1 MKKILIVLP
10 LIILIVGCGLF
21 PKPPDVEAIKK
32 LLTEELTVIAT
43 PGDDSVRIEI
53 KGFPAELPEGLEGV
67 SIYLGPDTMGGVPGS
82 ELGVPI
88 ASDITHDT
96 TLEQGGLKN
105 GKQYYFEGRGE
116 MVGDTVSTVG
126 FGGMFYPRPWG
137 SGSYLG
143 HGPGTPPEEGKDNAF
158 IFNRETGKPTSM
170 SADSTAD
177 FFFFTD
183 AQGENLYVTSG
194 AALAVGEIE
203 KNGIAD
209 AHTYI
214 DSWLKVQNAP
224 EAYLDTML
232 IENGKVYHFKIA
244 DDYYGKF
251 AVEGID
257 VVPALMLGEGDA
269 LRVWLRYAFQTA
281 QHVGHY

>member
-10 LIILIVGCGLF
+10 LAILIVGCGLIS
-21 PKPPDVEAIKK
+21 KPPDVEAIKK
-32 LLTEELTVIAT
+32 LLTEDLEVIAT

-67 SIYLGPDTMGGVPGS
+67 SVYINVFDMDSLPGS

-88 ASDITHDT
+88 ASGITHDT

-116 MVGDTVSTVG
+116 MADDTVSTLG

-137 SGSYLG
+137 SGSYLAYN
-143 HGPGTPPEEGKDNAF
+143 PEFTPPGDGQNNALS
-158 IFNRETGKPTSM
+158 FNRETGHPEANQT
-170 SADSTAD
+170 ANEGAD

-183 AQGENLYVTSG
+183 GQALYITS
-194 AALAVGEIE
+194 AVVLGSTDT
-203 KNGIAD
+203 NGIEPAGQHISNWLEVKD
-209 AHTYI
+209 SSTTYS
-214 DSWLKVQNAP
+214 DTVKVS
-224 EAYLDTML
+224 
-232 IENGKVYHFKIA
+232 NGQVYHFMTA
-244 DDYYGKF
+244 DGYFGKF

-281 QHVGHY
+281 QHIGHY

>member
-10 LIILIVGCGLF
+10 LVALIVGCGL
-21 PKPPDVEAIKK
+21 KPPDVEAIEK
-32 LLTEELTVIAT
+32 LLTEELEVIAT

-67 SIYLGPDTMGGVPGS
+67 SIYVDTFDMDSLPES
-82 ELGVPI
+82 ELGTPI
-88 ASDITHDT
+88 ASGITDST
-96 TLEQGGLKN
+96 TLEQDGLEN

-116 MVGDTVSTVG
+116 MAGDTVSEVG

-143 HGPGTPPEEGKDNAF
+143 YNPDSTPPEKGVNNALSF
-158 IFNRETGKPTSM
+158 IRETGHPEANQ
-170 SADSTAD
+170 SANEGAD

-183 AQGENLYVTSG
+183 GQALYITS
-194 AALAVGEIE
+194 AVVLGSTDT
-203 KNGIAD
+203 NGIEPAGQHISNWLEVKDSSTTYSDTVKISNGQIYRFMTAD
-209 AHTYI
+209 
-214 DSWLKVQNAP
+214 
-224 EAYLDTML
+224 
-232 IENGKVYHFKIA
+232 G
-244 DDYYGKF
+244 YYGKF

-257 VVPALMLGEGDA
+257 VVPPLMLGEGDA

>member
-1 MKKILIVLP
+1 MKKILIVLS

-21 PKPPDVEAIKK
+21 PKPPDVEGIEK
-32 LLTEELTVIAT
+32 LLTEELKIVVT
-43 PGDDSVRIEI
+43 PDDDSVTIEI

-105 GKQYYFEGRGE
+105 GTKYYFEGRGE
-116 MVGDTVSTVG
+116 MADDTVSTVG

-137 SGSYLG
+137 PGSYLG
-143 HGPGTPPEEGKDNAF
+143 YNPEFTPPGDDQTANEGV
-158 IFNRETGKPTSM
+158 
-170 SADSTAD
+170 D

-183 AQGENLYVTSG
+183 GQDLYITS
-194 AALAVGEIE
+194 AVVLGSTDT
-203 KNGIAD
+203 NGIEPAGQHISNWLEVKD
-209 AHTYI
+209 SSTTYS
-214 DSWLKVQNAP
+214 DTVKVS
-224 EAYLDTML
+224 
-232 IENGKVYHFKIA
+232 NGQVYHFMIA
-244 DDYYGKF
+244 DGYYGKF

-257 VVPALMLGEGDA
+257 VVPALTLGEGDA

-281 QHVGHY
+281 QHIGHY